1 MIGQTITGDAGDNN
15 LVGEDGPDNIL
26 GLGGDDTLTGGL
38 GNDTLDGGEGVD
50 TAAFNDIDAPV
61 AVALAADGSGTAT
74 RETGFSIS
82 YEDVPVEPLNAI
94 DFVAEAEAGNLY
106 FNVHT
111 NDFNGGEIRGQLDTI
126 ASDVT
131 SDAGVRVLTLTAR
144 LDAAQE
150 PGPTSDSE
158 ATGEA
163 TVVIT
168 IAADGAIAYS
178 TDLSITG
185 LATSD
190 LLPVAGVSSIHLHN
204 APRGANGPVI
214 LDVVQDAGGDINGEA
229 LSPEADTGDGDVFV
243 EVVETDTL
251 IGIENII
258 GSNDGDEIIASGG
271 APNLLQGLDGDDIIA
286 GGGGTD
292 TIDGGEGFDTNSFAN
307 INAAAESPD
316 GTGVTVSLNADGTG
330 TAEYVAP
337 NGNEIFEEFTGIE
350 NIIGSNNNDEIIAT
364 GGAPN
369 TIEGGDGDD
378 FIAGGGGTD
387 VLDGG
392 EGVDVNSFSTIG
404 VGVIADLGSGS
415 ASYQTGAGATIFEN
429 FSNFEGLDGSEQDDQ
444 LFGDGGANV
453 LTGNGG
459 DDLLS
464 GRGGADTLEGG
475 AGDDVL
481 QGGGGSDQLDGGEG
495 IDTADF
501 QDIMVGA
508 EDPAASGVSGGL
520 DTGEVSYTAPNG
532 NVVTDTLENIENLT
546 GSTNDDNLT
555 GDENANVIAG
565 AAGDDTLSGGAGDDV
580 ISGDGVGAGEAF
592 TVTVENLAGEGGTFL
607 TPLWFGFHDGA
618 NFDLFNAGEAAS
630 LGLERIAEDGSVE
643 GIAAEFNQQVQG
655 AGVDATIIGG
665 QGAPGPIDPGETASF
680 TLNIDP
686 AQVGQGFFTWAT
698 MVIPSNDAFFA
709 VPDNAFADPLFDEDG
724 NFNGPLIIERRGS
737 DVLDAGT
744 EVNNEEGAA
753 FLNQTARDQGTV
765 EGGVVGAHPGFNG
778 SVGNPDGTPV
788 NVLGGTTAAGTII
801 DPIAG
806 DFTANDDVLL
816 RITIDRAVGG
826 DDVLDGGA
834 GADTLNGGVGD
845 DILITDGLDELD
857 GGEGVDTADFS
868 GFAAGAIQNSPS
880 GFDGVIVDLDVDSA
894 GAAGTPGQRGAVLNS
909 PPGAVAVGGV
919 VPAAN
924 QIQSVIDVENLVGS
938 AFNDGLFG
946 NNEVNVI
953 DGGAGD
959 DVVHGFGGNDFLA
972 GGEGLDTI
980 LFSASPTGVTVNLD
994 AQVSAEDF
1002 AAIAEAGTG
1011 PAASS
1016 GGAGANVL
1024 SGFENVTG
1032 SQSDD
1037 VLIGDGVANVL
1048 NGQNGDDN
1056 LIGRGGDDLLSGGA
1070 GEDVLTGG
1078 AGADTLLGGDGED
1091 VLTGNG
1097 GDDRLIG
1104 NGGED
1109 VIIGGAGADFVR
1121 GGGGADI
1128 ISGGVG
1134 ADQLLGNGGAD
1145 ALRGGA
1151 GQDVL
1156 SGGNGSDV
1164 LLGNSGADRLI
1175 GGRGDDDL
1183 TGGIGGDTFV
1193 FGAAT
1198 GSDVVTDFR
1207 GNDLIE
1213 ITGGASEFDDLS
1225 IEDVGA
1231 GALISFAQ
1239 SEVLLLDVNA
1249 DNLNAGDFVFS

>member
-1 MIGQTITGDAGDNN
+1 MLGQTITGDANDND
-15 LVGEDGPDNIL
+15 LVGGDGDDNIL
-26 GLGGDDTLTGGL
+26 GLGGDDTLTGAL
-38 GNDTLDGGEGVD
+38 GDDRLDGGEGVD
-50 TAAFNDIDAPV
+50 TAAFNDIDVPV
-61 AVALAADGSGTAT
+61 TVALAADGSGTAT
-74 RETGFSIS
+74 RETGVSIS
-82 YEDVPVEPLNAI
+82 YDDVPVEPLNAI

-126 ASDVT
+126 ASDVPT
-131 SDAGVRVLTLTAR
+131 EGGGRVLTLTAQ

-168 IAADGAIAYS
+168 VAADGSITYS

-214 LDVVQDAGGDINGEA
+214 LDVVQDAGGAINGEA
-229 LSPEADTGDGDVFV
+229 LSSEADTGDGDVFL
-243 EVVETDTL
+243 EVIETDTL
-251 IGIENII
+251 I
-258 GSNDGDEIIASGG
+258 S
-271 APNLLQGLDGDDIIA
+271 
-286 GGGGTD
+286 
-292 TIDGGEGFDTNSFAN
+292 
-307 INAAAESPD
+307 
-316 GTGVTVSLNADGTG
+316 
-330 TAEYVAP
+330 
-337 NGNEIFEEFTGIE
+337 IE

-369 TIEGGDGDD
+369 TIDGGAGDD

-404 VGVIADLGSGS
+404 VGVVADLGTGS
-415 ASYQTGAGATIFEN
+415 ASYQTGGGTTIFEN

-444 LFGDGGANV
+444 LFGDGAGNA

-475 AGDDVL
+475 EGDDVL

-508 EDPAASGVSGGL
+508 EDPAASGVTGVL
-520 DTGEVSYTAPNG
+520 DTGTVSYTAPNG
-532 NVVTDTLENIENLT
+532 NIVTDTLENIENLT

-555 GDENANVIAG
+555 GDDNANVIAG

-580 ISGDGVGAGEAF
+580 IIGDGVGAGEAF

-618 NFDLFNAGEAAS
+618 NFDLFNEGEAAS

-686 AQVGQGFFTWAT
+686 GQVGQGFFTWAT

-765 EGGVVGAHPGFNG
+765 ENGVVGAHPGFNG
-778 SVGNPDGTPV
+778 SVGNPDGAPV
-788 NVLGGTTAAGTII
+788 NVLGGATAAGTII
-801 DPIAG
+801 DPVVG

-834 GADTLNGGVGD
+834 GADTLNGDVGD
-845 DILITDGLDELD
+845 DILISDGLDELD

-868 GFAAGAIQNSPS
+868 GFAAGTIQNSPS

-924 QIQSVIDVENLVGS
+924 QIQSVNDVENLIGS

-953 DGGAGD
+953 DAGAGN
-959 DVVHGFGGNDFLA
+959 DVVHGFGGGDFLN

-980 LFSASPTGVTVNLD
+980 LFSASPTGVSVDLG

-1002 AAIAEAGTG
+1002 DAIAEAGTG
-1011 PAASS
+1011 PTASA
-1016 GGAGANVL
+1016 GGAGADVL
-1024 SGFENVTG
+1024 AGFENVTG

-1037 VLIGDGVANVL
+1037 VLIGDDIANTL
-1048 NGQNGDDN
+1048 IGQDGDDN
-1056 LIGRGGDDLLSGGA
+1056 LIGRGGDDRLTGGA
-1070 GEDVLTGG
+1070 GEDVLSGG
-1078 AGADTLLGGDGED
+1078 AGADTLLGGADDD

-1104 NGGED
+1104 NGGAD
-1109 VIIGGAGADFVR
+1109 VITGGAGADFVR
-1121 GGGGADI
+1121 GGGGEDGI
-1128 ISGGVG
+1128 RGGAG

-1145 ALRGGA
+1145 ALRGGS

-1156 SGGNGSDV
+1156 NGGNGADV

-1175 GGRGDDDL
+1175 GGRGDDAL
-1183 TGGIGGDTFV
+1183 TGGIGSDTFV

-1198 GSDVVTDFR
+1198 GSDVVTDF
-1207 GNDLIE
+1207 GVNDFIE
-1213 ITGGASEFDDLS
+1213 VTAGASEFDDLE
-1225 IEDVGA
+1225 IDDVEVGA
-1231 GALISFAQ
+1231 LVSFGQ
-1239 SEVLLLDVNA
+1239 SSVLLLDVDA